1 MYAGDKR
8 NKKYK
13 VFDLFPLKFSLW
25 KRATFRAAPK
35 NDDRAPER
43 KCDEREKEKKK
54 WWNAAFT
61 LVAYICIVPSLSLS
75 FFGVLCIAGGV
86 GGRFA
91 PLDPMRHNR
100 RHDILWNKQK
110 EKKIQNFFPI

>member
-1 MYAGDKR
+1 M
-8 NKKYK
+8 
-13 VFDLFPLKFSLW
+13 
-25 KRATFRAAPK
+25 
-35 NDDRAPER
+35 ER
-43 KCDEREKEKKK
+43 CVYLGGIHLYCS
-54 WWNAAFT
+54 F
-61 LVAYICIVPSLSLS
+61 SLSLS

-110 EKKIQNFFPI
+110 EKKNSEFFSYLKEREWNGMK